1 MTNKDRSDDVADVKK
16 EIDRFKRD
24 FSRIS
29 EEIGKVIVGNKDI
42 VKKILIAFFSN
53 GHILLE
59 GVPGLGKTLLVKSL
73 SKVLGFDFKRI
84 QFTPD
89 LMPADITGTQIV
101 VERGDGRKE
110 FEFSAGPLFTN
121 ILLADE
127 INRATPKT
135 QSAML
140 EAMEERQV
148 TVGGKTHRLRDPFF
162 VMATQNPIEMEGT
175 YTLPEAQMD
184 RFFFR
189 LNIAFPN
196 FDELKE
202 ILRLTTANESYTI
215 KQVFDSKSAVKRVAE
230 MKRLV
235 RDILVSSKVEDYITN
250 IVLATHPNSKDT
262 SNSKPD
268 EGDVTDYTERYITF
282 GASPRGA
289 QAIVLAAKVNALLD
303 DRANI
308 SYDDVDMIAVSAL
321 NHRILLNFE
330 ADADNIKSEHIIEKI
345 LENAEK

>member
-1 MTNKDRSDDVADVKK
+1 MQGSDEVSDIKK
-16 EIDRFKRD
+16 EIDRFKKD
-24 FSRIS
+24 FESIT
-29 EEIGKVIVGNKDI
+29 EEISKVIVGNRDI
-42 VKKILIAFFSN
+42 VEKILIAFFAK
-53 GHILLE
+53 GHVLLE

-73 SKVLGFDFKRI
+73 SKALGFNFKRI

-110 FEFSAGPLFTN
+110 FEFTPGPLFTN

-148 TVGGKTHRLRDPFF
+148 TVAGKTHGLREPFF

-175 YTLPEAQMD
+175 YSLPEAQMD

-189 LNIAFPN
+189 LHISFPK
-196 FDELKE
+196 FDELKL
-202 ILRLTTANESYTI
+202 ILRQTTVNEGYAI
-215 KQVFDSKSAVKRVAE
+215 KPVFNPDSAVERVNE
-230 MKRLV
+230 MRKLV
-235 RDILVSSKVEDYITN
+235 REVLVSSEMEDYITS
-250 IVLATHPNSKDT
+250 IILATHPESRDGRIPT
-262 SNSKPD
+262 SDGENFSD
-268 EGDVTDYTERYITF
+268 LVGRYVTY
-282 GASPRGA
+282 GAGPRGA
-289 QAIVLAAKVNALLD
+289 QAVAIAAKANALLD
-303 DRANI
+303 GRPNI
-308 SYDDVDMIAVSAL
+308 YEGDVKKVAASAL

-330 ADADNIKSEHIIEKI
+330 ADADNINSHHIIEKI
-345 LENAEK
+345 LEKLKK

>member
-1 MTNKDRSDDVADVKK
+1 MTNAQRSEDVSDIKN
-16 EIDRFKRD
+16 EIDRFRKD
-24 FSRIS
+24 FSIIT

-42 VKKILIAFFSN
+42 VEKILIAFFSK
-53 GHILLE
+53 GHVLLE

-73 SKVLGFDFKRI
+73 SKALGFDFKRI

-110 FEFSAGPLFTN
+110 FEFRPGPLFTN

-148 TVGGKTHRLRDPFF
+148 TVAGKTHGLREPFF

-189 LNIAFPN
+189 LQIAFPK
-196 FDELKE
+196 FDELKQ
-202 ILRLTTANESYTI
+202 ILRQTTINESYTI
-215 KQVFDSKSAVKRVAE
+215 KPVFNPDSAVQRVSE
-230 MKRLV
+230 MRKLV
-235 RDILVSSKVEDYITN
+235 REVLVSSEMEDYITN
-250 IVLATHPNSKDT
+250 IILASHPGNKDIQNSTTD
-262 SNSKPD
+262 
-268 EGDVTDYTERYITF
+268 GDSIAELIGRYVTY
-282 GASPRGA
+282 GAGPRGA
-289 QAIVLAAKVNALLD
+289 QAVTLAAKATALLD
-303 DRANI
+303 GRPNI
-308 SYDDVDMIAVSAL
+308 YEGDVKKVAVSAL
-321 NHRILLNFE
+321 NHRMLLNFE
-330 ADADNIKSEHIIEKI
+330 ADADNIKSEHIIEEI
-345 LENAEK
+345 LAKLEK

>member
-1 MTNKDRSDDVADVKK
+1 MPNTDRSKEVTDIKK
-16 EIDRFKRD
+16 EIDRFKKD
-24 FSRIS
+24 FNLIS

-42 VKKILIAFFSN
+42 VKRILTAFFAN
-53 GHILLE
+53 GHVLLE

-73 SKVLGFDFKRI
+73 SKALGFDFKRI

-101 VERGDGRKE
+101 VDRGDGRKE

-140 EAMEERQV
+140 EAMEERQI
-148 TVGGKTHRLRDPFF
+148 TVAGKTHRLREPFF

-189 LNIAFPN
+189 LNISFPN
-196 FDELKE
+196 FNELKD
-202 ILRLTTANESYTI
+202 ILRQTTANESYAI
-215 KQVFDSKSAVKRVAE
+215 KPVIESSSALKRVTE
-230 MKRLV
+230 MRTLV
-235 RDILVSSKVEDYITN
+235 RDVLVSSKVEDYITS
-250 IVLATHPNSKDT
+250 IIMATHPNSKEIRNPTLD
-262 SNSKPD
+262 
-268 EGDVTDYTERYITF
+268 GDDIRLRRAVCYLW
-282 GASPRGA
+282 ASPRGA

-308 SYDDVDMIAVSAL
+308 CYDDVDKIATSAL
-321 NHRILLNFE
+321 NHRLHLNFE
-330 ADADNIKSEHIIEKI
+330 ADADNVKPEYIIEKY
-345 LENAEK
+345 

>member
-1 MTNKDRSDDVADVKK
+1 MTNKDKSGDVASIKK
-16 EIDRFKRD
+16 EIDKFKRD
-24 FSRIS
+24 YNRIS
-29 EEIGKVIVGNKDI
+29 EEISKVIVGNKEI
-42 VKKILIAFFSN
+42 VKKILIAFFAN
-53 GHILLE
+53 GHVLLE

-73 SKVLGFDFKRI
+73 SKVLGFGFKRI

-101 VERGDGRKE
+101 VDRGDGRKE
-110 FEFSAGPLFTN
+110 FEFSPGPLFTN

-148 TVGGKTHRLRDPFF
+148 TVGGKTYRLKDPFF

-189 LNIAFPN
+189 LNISFPK
-196 FDELKE
+196 FDELKG
-202 ILRLTTANESYTI
+202 ILRQTTANVSYAIKPVFES
-215 KQVFDSKSAVKRVAE
+215 SSAVKRVAE
-230 MKRLV
+230 MRKLV
-235 RDILVSSKVEDYITN
+235 RDVLVSSKVEDYITN
-250 IVLATHPNSKDT
+250 IVLATHPNSRDT
-262 SNSKPD
+262 SNPKPD

-308 SYDDVDMIAVSAL
+308 SYEDVDKIAVSAL

-345 LENAEK
+345 LEKIEK